1 MKTLS
6 NNNILALTN
15 MKYAINNGIFRHPKI
30 ENPVINFYEID
41 NHIYYTVNKNIGIL
55 YNENIVNNWD
65 FFGYFEN
72 KKVIAR
78 VKKKLKSATMRSDIL
93 ELYNKLENKLVFG
106 GFKGWKNTQNI

>member
-30 ENPVINFYEID
+30 ENPVIKFYEID
-41 NHIYYTVNKNIGIL
+41 NNIYYTVNENIGIL

-78 VKKKLKSATMRSDIL
+78 VKKKLKSATMRPDIL
-93 ELYNKLENKLVFG
+93 EMYNKLENKLVFG
-106 GFKGWKNTQNI
+106 GFNNGKN

>member
-6 NNNILALTN
+6 NNNILALKN

-30 ENPVINFYEID
+30 ENPVIKFYEIND
-41 NHIYYTVNKNIGIL
+41 HIYYTVNKNIGML
-55 YNENIVNNWD
+55 CNENIVNNWD

-78 VKKKLKSATMRSDIL
+78 VKKKLKSAMQRPDIL
-93 ELYNKLENKLVFG
+93 DFYNTLKGEIIIG
-106 GFKGWKNTQNI
+106 GFNHGKN